1 MLNFFSIARPS
12 CPSFQTE
19 MKQNLTCGV
28 SFTILVQPP
37 LLSSPWQFEHHG
49 AQRCTTLISGDLIAS
64 KTFCSAGDSARTDMA
79 ARMAMNSGVRG
90 IDMFY
95 RTIKGKGPTLNAERC
110 QLTECTK
117 TPSMASRFRD
127 SSYAEI
133 FPERF
138 RGIPKIFGKG
148 GFLFYDSN

>member
-19 MKQNLTCGV
+19 MKQNLTFGF

-90 IDMFY
+90 I
-95 RTIKGKGPTLNAERC
+95 
-110 QLTECTK
+110 
-117 TPSMASRFRD
+117 
-127 SSYAEI
+127 
-133 FPERF
+133 
-138 RGIPKIFGKG
+138 PKIFGKG
-148 GFLFYDSN
+148 GFLFYDSNAGRDVEADAGLPRRKHRQGTDLGNSSAGGIGRRRVQIRGRHSVDRI